1 MFDKLKGLFKK
12 KNKTHTEQILTM
24 TKKWIGRLLG
34 MGCLWITWSY
44 VLATI
49 AAMNGNYTV
58 CENLS
63 RSVVQF
69 VVATIL
75 GYMLKSFFET
85 HSEEHNKLVRE
96 INGINVGSESTQDT
110 YFEEKPEQFMSN
122 SNEVV
127 W

>member
-12 KNKTHTEQILTM
+12 KEKTHKQVTLTM
-24 TKKWIGRLLG
+24 TKKWVSRLLSMG
-34 MGCLWITWSY
+34 MVWVTWSY
-44 VLATI
+44 VLATV
-49 AAMNGNYTV
+49 AALNGNYTV

-63 RSVVQF
+63 RSVIQF
-69 VVATIL
+69 VIATIL
-75 GYMLKSFFET
+75 SYMLKSFFET
-85 HSEEHNKLVRE
+85 HSEEHNKLVRDM
-96 INGINVGSESTQDT
+96 NGINVGSENTQDT

>member
-1 MFDKLKGLFKK
+1 MFNKLKSIFKRKK
-12 KNKTHTEQILTM
+12 KSHTEQILTM
-24 TKKWIGRLLG
+24 TKKWIGRLLS

-44 VLATI
+44 VLATF

-85 HSEEHNKLVRE
+85 HSDEHNKLIMRM
-96 INGINVGSESTQDT
+96 NGINMDSDNVTDT
-110 YFEEKPEQFMSN
+110 YFEETSEQFMNN